1 MPVQPSELMKQVR
14 RIRIATARL
23 VTEQFAGAYHSAFRG
38 QGIEFHEVREYQA
51 GDDIRTIDWNVTA
64 RMGRPF
70 VKRFAE
76 ERELTLLFLADISGS
91 QAFGSRNRTKAE
103 RTAEITGLLAL
114 SAALNQDK
122 VGLILFSDR
131 IVRYLKPARS
141 RTAVLRLVREV
152 LAAEETRH
160 GTDIAGALRFAC
172 QVQKRRAILF
182 LISDFM
188 DHEFEKPLLYASRRH
203 DLIACPIVDPR
214 EEELPPA
221 GLLECQDPETG
232 RTFWLDATSA
242 SVRHRFREAARDR
255 QTRLDALFARLG
267 IDTIRI
273 RTDEPFAA
281 ALHAFFAKRLKR
293 LGKGL

>member
-1 MPVQPSELMKQVR
+1 MPLQPSELMKQVR

-23 VTEQFAGAYHSAFRG
+23 VSEQFAGAYHSVFRG
-38 QGIEFHEVREYQA
+38 QGIEFHEVREYLP
-51 GDDIRTIDWNVTA
+51 GDDVRTIDWNVTA

-91 QAFGSRNRTKAE
+91 QSFGSRHRTKAE
-103 RTAEITGLLAL
+103 RTAEIAGLLAL

-160 GTDIAGALRFAC
+160 GTDLSAALRFAC
-172 QVQKRRAILF
+172 KVQKRRAILF

-188 DHEFEKPLLYASRRH
+188 DENFEKPLLYAARRH
-203 DLIACPIVDPR
+203 DLIACPIIDPR
-214 EEELPPA
+214 EQDLPPA
-221 GLLECQDPETG
+221 GLLECRDPESNE
-232 RTFWLDATSA
+232 TFWMDTSSPTLRRRFHKAAT
-242 SVRHRFREAARDR
+242 ER
-255 QTRLDALFARLG
+255 QSRLDALFSRLG

-273 RTDEPFAA
+273 RTDQPFAA
-281 ALHAFFAKRLKR
+281 ALHAFFARRQKRT
-293 LGKGL
+293 GK